1 MTALALTPA
10 TLDLTVVQGD
20 SFAESFTFNQSGSAL
35 NLSTYTALAQVRA
48 EKSAT
53 SSLLATFTVGTT
65 SAATGT
71 WALSLSAATTAALD
85 PGRYWWELQ
94 WTVGSTVRTVV
105 GGSFTVVDQVA
116 KS

>member
-1 MTALALTPA
+1 MTSLALTPA

-20 SFAESFTFNQSGSAL
+20 SFTESFTFGQSGSAL

-48 EKSAT
+48 EKSA
-53 SSLLATFTVGTT
+53 SSALLATFAVGTG
-65 SAATGT
+65 SASSGV
-71 WALSLSAATTAALD
+71 WALSLTAAQTAALD

-94 WTVGSTVRTVV
+94 WTVGSTVRTII